1 MNGSEWHLDILW
13 YSAEF
18 ILWSS
23 VSLILHRETYFA
35 GAKEMNLHPGLQV
48 RCIPLLSFG
57 IFWNNKTGLGT
68 DWYWRQNIC
77 YASRLWKAESRPQ
90 GFEETR
96 CKPWKLFIWET
107 LRDSERQRSGNLASD
122 NGTRSWIFTAS
133 YIAEGKL
140 IRWQRFTHM
149 QSNCGVCT
157 WKKTSRRLLWS

>member
-1 MNGSEWHLDILW
+1 MDDDAMWMASR
-13 YSAEF
+13 YSAGF

-23 VSLILHRETYFA
+23 VSLILHREIYFA

-48 RCIPLLSFG
+48 RCVPLLSFG
-57 IFWNNKTGLGT
+57 IIRLGLVLET
-68 DWYWRQNIC
+68 KHLL

-107 LRDSERQRSGNLASD
+107 LRGMQRIGNLASD